1 MAENNVF
8 QGEMDPELAALLGID
23 AQQSQALVETEA
35 PNYDHLFKDEHSGEE
50 AEGED
55 GEDGEEGQT
64 EEPNLGSGGF
74 PEMTKRLEDEP
85 GKAFDDPNYYKT
97 ALSGEGDIAQRV
109 HGILQKYL
117 NAKDPKDKGVFRQQF
132 IPAYWDFLINV
143 ARKTPGKLPD
153 PKKYLLRFGV
163 MHPNFLNADMRNFFS
178 RVIDANTFNQPVYYL
193 DEWFKAVG
201 TGLIRNSSTDE
212 VRVSKNADSV
222 KFKQLLEKAQGKLD
236 GAKVLLKTKDAE
248 RIAMEKELVS
258 KAHYLTEHAPT
269 PGLQEVNS
277 CYTEA
282 QKKTSSEIQELLK
295 AMLKADREL
304 EINLRDFTQADEDV
318 KTLKQKVEEGGGEV
332 EVDMQAVDTEY
343 DTVKQMTK
351 MTIGRQGNHFPIL
364 TSDFFHCMNDDVGIR
379 ENVISVLAWIESV
392 DPEAF
397 CRVYKNKMNRIVPYV
412 VLIPSYGDSGMCWE
426 PYDRFNRAT
435 SRGRIAVPMY
445 PRSLQIAV
453 LTAVGDLRWQVAKEK
468 ASFYWMEEGITGNYY
483 QWFQKMKMK
492 GDLKEAF
499 IQDYITW
506 LTKESEGTQRLDK
519 ELRGAFWR
527 HIPFSQ
533 PIKEKLK
540 TRNFTYQEL
549 YQRDVNRTMSD
560 GY

>member
-8 QGEMDPELAALLGID
+8 QGEMDPELAALLGLD
-23 AQQSQALVETEA
+23 AQTQSKTTVETA
-35 PNYDHLFKDEHSGEE
+35 PNYDELFKDEDSGEE
-50 AEGED
+50 AQDEGGAD
-55 GEDGEEGQT
+55 
-64 EEPNLGSGGF
+64 EPDLGASGF
-74 PEMTKRLEDEP
+74 PEITKRLEDVSHN
-85 GKAFDDPNYYKT
+85 AFEDAKYYQT
-97 ALSGEGDIAQRV
+97 ALGGEGDIAKRV

-117 NAKDPKDKGVFRQQF
+117 AAKDPKDKGVFRQQF
-132 IPAYWDFLINV
+132 IPAYWEFLINV
-143 ARKTPGKLPD
+143 ARKAPGKLPD
-153 PKKYLLRFGV
+153 PKKYLLRFGIL
-163 MHPNFLNADMRNFFS
+163 HPTFLNPEMRSLFS
-178 RVIDANTFNQPVYYL
+178 RIIDGNTFSQPVYYL
-193 DEWFKAVG
+193 DEWLKAVG
-201 TGLIRNSSTDE
+201 TGTIKNSSTDE
-212 VRVSKNADSV
+212 VKVSKNSDSI

-236 GAKVLLKTKDAE
+236 GAKVLLKTKDME
-248 RIAMEKELVS
+248 RMSMEKEVIS
-258 KAHYLTEHAPT
+258 KAAYLAEHSPV
-269 PGLQEVNS
+269 PGLGEVNC

-282 QKKTSSEIQELLK
+282 QKKTNSDIQEILK
-295 AMLKADREL
+295 NMIKADKEL
-304 EINLRDFTQADEDV
+304 DLYIKDYNQAYADV
-318 KTLKQKVEEGGGEV
+318 SSLKQKVSEAGDDAV
-332 EVDMQAVDTEY
+332 VDMAAVDTEF

-351 MTIGRQGNHFPIL
+351 MTIGRQGNHFPL
-364 TSDFFHCMNDDVGIR
+364 LSAEFYHCMNDDLGTR
-379 ENVISVLAWIESV
+379 ENVISMLAWIESV

-397 CRVYKNKMNRIVPYV
+397 CRVYKNRVNRIAPYV

-426 PYDRFNRAT
+426 PFDRHNRAT

-445 PRSLQIAV
+445 SRSLQVAV

-483 QWFQKMKMK
+483 QWFTKNKMK
-492 GDLKEAF
+492 GDLKAAF

-533 PIKEKLK
+533 PVKEKLK

-549 YQRDVNRTMSD
+549 YQRDLNRSMSD